1 MSLEF
6 LLFQSTQEPE
16 LMIVTNV
23 GLGNT
28 MSPSEEA
35 FTCHREAR
43 PELTATNAVKA
54 KHYAHRPIHLR
65 LPCTQK
71 TLNKYLLNGPANE

>member
-35 FTCHREAR
+35 FTCHREAQ
-43 PELTATNAVKA
+43 PELTATNAVTRTDLFISCCL
-54 KHYAHRPIHLR
+54 AHRRHLINT
-65 LPCTQK
+65 C
-71 TLNKYLLNGPANE
+71 